1 MNSNKKYF
9 FIGIGGIGMSS
20 IARYFMSLGNEVM
33 GYDREES
40 EIVEKLSNDGVKV
53 LHTIDINLLSDYFK
67 STDVIVVYTSA
78 ISEENPYL
86 KYFINNKNKVYKR
99 SEILGEITENTFC
112 IGIAGTHG
120 KTTTAAILTHLFYRC
135 EEDFQSFVGGILNG
149 YETNFI
155 YRSPNILE
163 LLNGRSPSRFSYSI
177 VEADEYDRSFLQL
190 KPNIGIITSIEKDHL
205 DIYGDF
211 KSLKESF
218 QLFADKVSDFLS
230 YTKSAK
236 IFYSDEVKGF
246 EGLSYSINS
255 ETDYYLKNISLKD
268 NGYKFD
274 LITPDNKFTNVEFNQ
289 IGTHNLL
296 NALGAFSVAHYLGLD
311 EDKLIEALA
320 DFKGV
325 NRRMDVF
332 RLGNKIV
339 IDDYAHHPSE
349 INVVLNSI
357 KDRYKNMEVGVI
369 FQPHLFSRT
378 KDLLD
383 DFAKVLS
390 KFDEVYLLDIYPAR
404 EEPIEGI
411 NSNVLLEK
419 IICKKKDIIKI
430 ESINQKIESIE
441 SDIIAVLGAGN
452 VANSIQDL
460 KKKYYEKSI

>member
-1 MNSNKKYF
+1 
-9 FIGIGGIGMSS
+9 MSS
-20 IARYFMSLGNEVM
+20 IARYYNNLGNKIM
-33 GYDREES
+33 GYDRVKS
-40 EIVEKLSNDGVKV
+40 DIVEMLSKEGIKV
-53 LHTIDINLLSDYFK
+53 FNNTDISLIPDNFRSQ
-67 STDVIVVYTSA
+67 DVIVIYTSA
-78 ISEENPYL
+78 ISHNNLYL
-86 KYFINNKNKVYKR
+86 KYFISNNNKIFKR
-99 SEILGEITENTFC
+99 SEILGKITENTFC
-112 IGIAGTHG
+112 IAVAGTHG
-120 KTTTAAILTHLFYRC
+120 KTTTSAILTHLFYKC
-135 EEDFQSFVGGILNG
+135 EESFQSFLGGILKG

-155 YRSPNILE
+155 ST
-163 LLNGRSPSRFSYSI
+163 GSKYSI

-190 KPNIGIITSIEKDHL
+190 KPKIGMITSIDKDHL

-211 KSLKESF
+211 KSLKETF
-218 QLFADKVSDFLS
+218 NLFTNNISG
-230 YTKSAK
+230 T
-236 IFYSDEVKGF
+236 IFYSSEIEGLK
-246 EGLSYSINS
+246 GLSYSINS
-255 ETDYYLKNISLKD
+255 KTNYYATNISVEE
-268 NGYKFD
+268 NGYRFD
-274 LITPDNKFTNVEFNQ
+274 LIAPNNEYMNIEFNQ
-289 IGTHNLL
+289 IGSHNLL
-296 NALGAFSVAHYLGLD
+296 NAVGAFSIAHYLGLD
-311 EDKLIEALA
+311 ENKLIEALA

-349 INVVLNSI
+349 INAVLNSI
-357 KDRYKNMEVGVI
+357 KDKYKDLEVGVI

>member
-20 IARYFMSLGNEVM
+20 IARYYNNLGNKIM
-33 GYDREES
+33 GYDRVKS
-40 EIVEKLSNDGVKV
+40 DIVEMLSKEGIKIFNN
-53 LHTIDINLLSDYFK
+53 TDISLIPDNFRSQ
-67 STDVIVVYTSA
+67 DVIVIYTSA
-78 ISEENPYL
+78 ISHNNLYL
-86 KYFINNKNKVYKR
+86 KYFISNNNKIFKR
-99 SEILGEITENTFC
+99 SEILGKITENTFC
-112 IGIAGTHG
+112 IAVAGTHG
-120 KTTTAAILTHLFYRC
+120 KTTTSAILTHLFYKC
-135 EEDFQSFVGGILNG
+135 EESFQSFVGGILKG

-155 YRSPNILE
+155 ST
-163 LLNGRSPSRFSYSI
+163 GSKYSI

-190 KPNIGIITSIEKDHL
+190 KPQIGMITSIEKDHL

-211 KSLKESF
+211 KSLKETF
-218 QLFADKVSDFLS
+218 NLFTNNISG
-230 YTKSAK
+230 T
-236 IFYSDEVKGF
+236 IFYSSEIEGL

-255 ETDYYLKNISLKD
+255 KTDYYARNISVEK
-268 NGYKFD
+268 NGYRFD
-274 LITPDNKFTNVEFNQ
+274 LIAPNNEYINIEFNQ
-289 IGTHNLL
+289 IGSHNLL
-296 NALGAFSVAHYLGLD
+296 NAVGAFSIAHYLGLD
-311 EDKLIEALA
+311 ENKLIEALA

-349 INVVLNSI
+349 INAVLNSI
-357 KDRYKNMEVGVI
+357 KDKYKDLEVGVI

-411 NSNVLLEK
+411 NSTVLLEK

-460 KKKYYEKSI
+460 KKKYYEKGI

>member
-1 MNSNKKYF
+1 MKNNKKYF

-20 IARYFMSLGNEVM
+20 IAKYFLNLGNEVM
-33 GYDREES
+33 GYDRGES
-40 EIVEKLSNDGVKV
+40 EILEKLSKDGVKV
-53 LHTIDINLLSDYFK
+53 LDKIDINLLSDDFK
-67 STDVIVVYTSA
+67 SNDVIVIYTAA
-78 ISEENPYL
+78 ISKENTYL
-86 KYFINNKNKVYKR
+86 NYFVNNKNKIYKR
-99 SEILGEITENTFC
+99 SEILGEITEKTFC
-112 IGIAGTHG
+112 ISIAGTHG
-120 KTTTAAILTHLFYRC
+120 KTTTTAILTHLFYKC
-135 EEDFQSFVGGILNG
+135 EENFQSFVGGILNG

-155 YRSPNILE
+155 ST
-163 LLNGRSPSRFSYSI
+163 GTKYSI

-218 QLFADKVSDFLS
+218 NLFADKVSD
-230 YTKSAK
+230 K
-236 IFYSDEVKGF
+236 IFYSDEIEGL
-246 EGLSYSINS
+246 EGLSYSINL
-255 ETDYYLKNISLKD
+255 ETDYYAKNISLQD

-274 LITPDNKFTNVEFNQ
+274 LITPSNEFINVEFNQ
-289 IGTHNLL
+289 IGGHNLL

-311 EDKLIEALA
+311 ENKLIDALA

-349 INVVLNSI
+349 INAVLNSI
-357 KDRYKNMEVGVI
+357 KDKYNNLEVGVI

-390 KFDEVYLLDIYPAR
+390 KFDEVHLLDIYPAR
-404 EEPIEGI
+404 EKPIDGV
-411 NSNVLLEK
+411 SSDVLLDK
-419 IICKKKDIIKI
+419 IICDKKSILKIESVNEKI
-430 ESINQKIESIE
+430 ESIAC
-441 SDIIAVLGAGN
+441 DIIAVLGAGN
-452 VANSIQDL
+452 VANSIQSL
-460 KKKYYEKSI
+460 KKKYYESSI

>member
-20 IARYFMSLGNEVM
+20 IARYYNNLGNKIM
-33 GYDREES
+33 GYDRVKS
-40 EIVEKLSNDGVKV
+40 DIVEMLSKEGIKV
-53 LHTIDINLLSDYFK
+53 FNNTDISLIPQNFRSQ
-67 STDVIVVYTSA
+67 DVIVIYTSA
-78 ISEENPYL
+78 ISQNNLYL
-86 KYFINNKNKVYKR
+86 KYFISNNNKVFKR
-99 SEILGEITENTFC
+99 SEILGKITENSFC
-112 IGIAGTHG
+112 IAVAGTHG
-120 KTTTAAILTHLFYRC
+120 KTTTSAILTHLFYKC
-135 EEDFQSFVGGILNG
+135 EESFQSFVGGILKG

-155 YRSPNILE
+155 ST
-163 LLNGRSPSRFSYSI
+163 GSKYSI

-190 KPNIGIITSIEKDHL
+190 KPKIGMITSIDKDHL

-211 KSLKESF
+211 KSLKETF
-218 QLFADKVSDFLS
+218 NLFTNNISG
-230 YTKSAK
+230 T
-236 IFYSDEVKGF
+236 IFYSSEIEGLK
-246 EGLSYSINS
+246 GLSYSINS
-255 ETDYYLKNISLKD
+255 KTNYYATNISVEE
-268 NGYKFD
+268 NGYRFD
-274 LITPDNKFTNVEFNQ
+274 LIAPNNEYINIEFNQ
-289 IGTHNLL
+289 IGSHNLL
-296 NALGAFSVAHYLGLD
+296 NAVGAFSIAHYLGLD
-311 EDKLIEALA
+311 ENKLIEALA

-325 NRRMDVF
+325 HRRMDVF

-349 INVVLNSI
+349 INAVLNSI
-357 KDRYKNMEVGVI
+357 KDKYKDLEVGVI

>member
-20 IARYFMSLGNEVM
+20 IARYYNNLGNKIM
-33 GYDREES
+33 GYDRVKSDILEM
-40 EIVEKLSNDGVKV
+40 LSKEGIKV
-53 LHTIDINLLSDYFK
+53 FNNTDISLIPDNFRSQ
-67 STDVIVVYTSA
+67 DVIVIYTSA
-78 ISEENPYL
+78 ISQNNLYL
-86 KYFINNKNKVYKR
+86 KYFISNNNKIFKR
-99 SEILGEITENTFC
+99 SEILGKITENTFC
-112 IGIAGTHG
+112 IAVAGTHG
-120 KTTTAAILTHLFYRC
+120 KTTTSAILTHLFYKC
-135 EEDFQSFVGGILNG
+135 EESFQSFVGGILKG

-155 YRSPNILE
+155 ST
-163 LLNGRSPSRFSYSI
+163 GSKYSI

-190 KPNIGIITSIEKDHL
+190 KPQIGMITSIEKDHL

-211 KSLKESF
+211 KSLKETF
-218 QLFADKVSDFLS
+218 NLFTNNISG
-230 YTKSAK
+230 T
-236 IFYSDEVKGF
+236 IFYSSEIEGL

-255 ETDYYLKNISLKD
+255 KTDYYARNISVEK
-268 NGYKFD
+268 NGYRFD
-274 LITPDNKFTNVEFNQ
+274 LIAPNNEYINIEFNQ
-289 IGTHNLL
+289 IGSHNLL
-296 NALGAFSVAHYLGLD
+296 NAVGAFSIAHYLGLD
-311 EDKLIEALA
+311 ENKLIEALA

-349 INVVLNSI
+349 INAVLNSI
-357 KDRYKNMEVGVI
+357 KDKYKDLEVGVI

-460 KKKYYEKSI
+460 KKKYYEKST

>member
-20 IARYFMSLGNEVM
+20 IARYYNNLGNKIM
-33 GYDREES
+33 GYDRVKS
-40 EIVEKLSNDGVKV
+40 DIVEMLSKEGIKV
-53 LHTIDINLLSDYFK
+53 FNNTDISLIPDNFRSQ
-67 STDVIVVYTSA
+67 DVIVIYTSA
-78 ISEENPYL
+78 ISQNNLYL
-86 KYFINNKNKVYKR
+86 KYFISNNNKIFKR
-99 SEILGEITENTFC
+99 SEILGKITENTFC
-112 IGIAGTHG
+112 IAVAGTHG
-120 KTTTAAILTHLFYRC
+120 KTTTSAILTHLFYKC
-135 EEDFQSFVGGILNG
+135 EESFQSFLGGILKG

-155 YRSPNILE
+155 ST
-163 LLNGRSPSRFSYSI
+163 GSKYSI

-190 KPNIGIITSIEKDHL
+190 KPKIGMITSIDKDHL

-211 KSLKESF
+211 KSLKETF
-218 QLFADKVSDFLS
+218 NLFTNNISG
-230 YTKSAK
+230 T
-236 IFYSDEVKGF
+236 IFYSSEIEGLK
-246 EGLSYSINS
+246 GLSYSINS
-255 ETDYYLKNISLKD
+255 KTNYYATNISVEE
-268 NGYKFD
+268 NGYRFD
-274 LITPDNKFTNVEFNQ
+274 LIAPNNEYINIEFNQ
-289 IGTHNLL
+289 IGSHNLL
-296 NALGAFSVAHYLGLD
+296 NAVGAFSIAHYLGLD
-311 EDKLIEALA
+311 ENKLIEALA

-325 NRRMDVF
+325 HRRMDVF

-349 INVVLNSI
+349 INAVLNSI
-357 KDRYKNMEVGVI
+357 KDKYKDLEVGVI

>member
-1 MNSNKKYF
+1 
-9 FIGIGGIGMSS
+9 MSS
-20 IARYFMSLGNEVM
+20 IARYYNNLGNKIM
-33 GYDREES
+33 GYDRVKSDILEM
-40 EIVEKLSNDGVKV
+40 LSKEGIKV
-53 LHTIDINLLSDYFK
+53 FNNTDISLIPDNFRSQ
-67 STDVIVVYTSA
+67 DVIVIYTSA
-78 ISEENPYL
+78 ISQNNLYL
-86 KYFINNKNKVYKR
+86 KYFISNNNKIFKR
-99 SEILGEITENTFC
+99 SEILGKITENTFC
-112 IGIAGTHG
+112 IAVAGTHG
-120 KTTTAAILTHLFYRC
+120 KTTTSAILTHLFYKC
-135 EEDFQSFVGGILNG
+135 EESFQSFVGGILKG

-155 YRSPNILE
+155 ST
-163 LLNGRSPSRFSYSI
+163 GSKYSI

-190 KPNIGIITSIEKDHL
+190 KPQIGMITSIEKDHL

-211 KSLKESF
+211 KSLKETF
-218 QLFADKVSDFLS
+218 NLFTNNISG
-230 YTKSAK
+230 T
-236 IFYSDEVKGF
+236 IFYSSEIEGL

-255 ETDYYLKNISLKD
+255 KTDYYARNISVEK
-268 NGYKFD
+268 NGYRFD
-274 LITPDNKFTNVEFNQ
+274 LIAPNNEYINIEFNQ
-289 IGTHNLL
+289 IGSHNLL
-296 NALGAFSVAHYLGLD
+296 NAVGAFSIAHYLGLD
-311 EDKLIEALA
+311 ENKLIEALA

-349 INVVLNSI
+349 INAVLNSI
-357 KDRYKNMEVGVI
+357 KDKYKDLEVGVI

>member
-1 MNSNKKYF
+1 MNSNNKYF

-20 IARYFMSLGNEVM
+20 IARYYNNLGNKIM
-33 GYDREES
+33 GYDRVKS
-40 EIVEKLSNDGVKV
+40 DIVEMLSKEGIKIFNN
-53 LHTIDINLLSDYFK
+53 TDISLIPDNFRSQ
-67 STDVIVVYTSA
+67 DVIVIYTSA
-78 ISEENPYL
+78 ISHNNLYL
-86 KYFINNKNKVYKR
+86 KYFISNNNKIFKR
-99 SEILGEITENTFC
+99 SEILGKITENTFC
-112 IGIAGTHG
+112 IAVAGTHG
-120 KTTTAAILTHLFYRC
+120 KTTTSAILTHLFYKC
-135 EEDFQSFVGGILNG
+135 EESFQSFLGGILKG

-155 YRSPNILE
+155 ST
-163 LLNGRSPSRFSYSI
+163 GSKYSI

-190 KPNIGIITSIEKDHL
+190 KPQIGMITSIEKDHL

-211 KSLKESF
+211 KSLKEAF
-218 QLFADKVSDFLS
+218 NLFTNNISG
-230 YTKSAK
+230 T
-236 IFYSDEVKGF
+236 IFYSSEIKGL

-255 ETDYYLKNISLKD
+255 KTDYYARNISLEE
-268 NGYKFD
+268 NGYRFD
-274 LITPDNKFTNVEFNQ
+274 LIAPNNEYINIEFNQ
-289 IGTHNLL
+289 IGSHNLL
-296 NALGAFSVAHYLGLD
+296 NAVGAFSIAHYLGLD
-311 EDKLIEALA
+311 ENKLIEALA

-349 INVVLNSI
+349 INAVLNSI
-357 KDRYKNMEVGVI
+357 TEKYKDLEVGVI

-430 ESINQKIESIE
+430 ESINKKIESIE

>member
-20 IARYFMSLGNEVM
+20 IARYFLNLGNEVM
-33 GYDREES
+33 GYDRAES
-40 EIVEKLSNDGVKV
+40 EILEKLSKDGVKV
-53 LHTIDINLLSDYFK
+53 LDKIDINLLSEDFK
-67 STDVIVVYTSA
+67 SNDVIVIYTAA
-78 ISEENPYL
+78 ISKENPYL
-86 KYFINNKNKVYKR
+86 NYFVNNKNKIYKR
-99 SEILGEITENTFC
+99 SEILGEITEKTFC
-112 IGIAGTHG
+112 ISIAGTHG
-120 KTTTAAILTHLFYRC
+120 KTTTTAILTHLFYKC
-135 EEDFQSFVGGILNG
+135 EENFQSFVGGILNG

-155 YRSPNILE
+155 ST
-163 LLNGRSPSRFSYSI
+163 GTKYSI

-218 QLFADKVSDFLS
+218 HLFANKVSD
-230 YTKSAK
+230 K
-236 IFYSDEVKGF
+236 IFYSDEIEGL
-246 EGLSYSINS
+246 EGLSYSINL
-255 ETDYYLKNISLKD
+255 ETDYYAKNISLKD

-274 LITPDNKFTNVEFNQ
+274 LITPSNEFINVEFNQ
-289 IGTHNLL
+289 IGGHNLL
-296 NALGAFSVAHYLGLD
+296 NALGAFSVADYLGLD
-311 EDKLIEALA
+311 ENKLIDALA

-332 RLGNKIV
+332 RVGNKIV

-349 INVVLNSI
+349 INAVLNSI
-357 KDRYKNMEVGVI
+357 KDKYNNLEVGVI

-404 EEPIEGI
+404 EKPIDGV
-411 NSNVLLEK
+411 SSDVLLDK
-419 IICKKKDIIKI
+419 IICDKKSILKI
-430 ESINQKIESIE
+430 ESVNEKIESIE
-441 SDIIAVLGAGN
+441 CDVIAVLGAGN
-452 VANSIQDL
+452 VANSIQSL
-460 KKKYYEKSI
+460 KKKYYESSI

>member
-20 IARYFMSLGNEVM
+20 IARYYNNLGNKIM
-33 GYDREES
+33 GYDRVKSDILEM
-40 EIVEKLSNDGVKV
+40 LSKEGIKV
-53 LHTIDINLLSDYFK
+53 FNNTDISLIPDNFRSQ
-67 STDVIVVYTSA
+67 DVIVIYTSA
-78 ISEENPYL
+78 ISQNNLYL
-86 KYFINNKNKVYKR
+86 KYFISNNNKIFKR
-99 SEILGEITENTFC
+99 SEILGKITENTFC
-112 IGIAGTHG
+112 IAVAGTHG
-120 KTTTAAILTHLFYRC
+120 KTTTSAILTHLFYKC
-135 EEDFQSFVGGILNG
+135 EESFQSFVGGILKG

-155 YRSPNILE
+155 ST
-163 LLNGRSPSRFSYSI
+163 GSKYSI

-190 KPNIGIITSIEKDHL
+190 KPQIGMITSIEKDHL

-211 KSLKESF
+211 KSLKETF
-218 QLFADKVSDFLS
+218 NLFTNNISG
-230 YTKSAK
+230 T
-236 IFYSDEVKGF
+236 IFYSSEIEGL

-255 ETDYYLKNISLKD
+255 KTDYYARNISVEK
-268 NGYKFD
+268 NGYRFD
-274 LITPDNKFTNVEFNQ
+274 LIAPNNEYINIEFNQ
-289 IGTHNLL
+289 IGSHNLL
-296 NALGAFSVAHYLGLD
+296 NAVGAFSIAHYLGLD
-311 EDKLIEALA
+311 ENKLIEALA

-349 INVVLNSI
+349 INAVLNSI
-357 KDRYKNMEVGVI
+357 KDKYKDLEVGVI

>member
-20 IARYFMSLGNEVM
+20 IARYFLNLGNEVM
-33 GYDREES
+33 GYDRAES
-40 EIVEKLSNDGVKV
+40 EILEKLSKDGVKV
-53 LHTIDINLLSDYFK
+53 LDKIDINLLSEDFK
-67 STDVIVVYTSA
+67 SNDVIVIYTAA
-78 ISEENPYL
+78 ISKENPYL
-86 KYFINNKNKVYKR
+86 NYFVNNKNKIYKR
-99 SEILGEITENTFC
+99 SEILGEITEKTFC
-112 IGIAGTHG
+112 ISIAGTHG
-120 KTTTAAILTHLFYRC
+120 KTTTTAILTHLFYKC
-135 EEDFQSFVGGILNG
+135 EENFQSFVGGILNG

-155 YRSPNILE
+155 ST
-163 LLNGRSPSRFSYSI
+163 GTKYSI

-190 KPNIGIITSIEKDHL
+190 KPNIGIITSIEEDHL

-218 QLFADKVSDFLS
+218 HLFANKVSD
-230 YTKSAK
+230 K
-236 IFYSDEVKGF
+236 IFYSDEIEGL
-246 EGLSYSINS
+246 EGLSYSINL
-255 ETDYYLKNISLKD
+255 ETDYYAKNISLKD

-274 LITPDNKFTNVEFNQ
+274 LITPSNEFINVEFNQ
-289 IGTHNLL
+289 IGGHNLL
-296 NALGAFSVAHYLGLD
+296 NALGAFSVADYLGLD
-311 EDKLIEALA
+311 ENKLIDALA

-349 INVVLNSI
+349 INAVLNSI
-357 KDRYKNMEVGVI
+357 KDKYNNLEVGVI

-404 EEPIEGI
+404 EKPIDGV
-411 NSNVLLEK
+411 SSDVLLDK
-419 IICKKKDIIKI
+419 IICDKKSILKI
-430 ESINQKIESIE
+430 ESVNEKIESIE
-441 SDIIAVLGAGN
+441 CDIIAVLGAGN
-452 VANSIQDL
+452 VANSIQSL
-460 KKKYYEKSI
+460 KKKYYESSI

>member
-1 MNSNKKYF
+1 MNSNNKYF

-20 IARYFMSLGNEVM
+20 IARYYNNLGNKIM
-33 GYDREES
+33 GYDRVKS
-40 EIVEKLSNDGVKV
+40 DIVEMLSKEGIKV
-53 LHTIDINLLSDYFK
+53 FNNTDISLIPQNFRSQ
-67 STDVIVVYTSA
+67 DVIVIYTSA
-78 ISEENPYL
+78 ISHNNLYL
-86 KYFINNKNKVYKR
+86 KYFISNNNKIFKR
-99 SEILGEITENTFC
+99 SEILGKITENTFC
-112 IGIAGTHG
+112 IAVAGTHG
-120 KTTTAAILTHLFYRC
+120 KTTTSAILTHLFYKC
-135 EEDFQSFVGGILNG
+135 EESFQSFLGGILKG

-155 YRSPNILE
+155 ST
-163 LLNGRSPSRFSYSI
+163 GSKYSI

-190 KPNIGIITSIEKDHL
+190 KPQIGMITSIEKDHL

-211 KSLKESF
+211 KSLKEAF
-218 QLFADKVSDFLS
+218 NLFTNNISGM
-230 YTKSAK
+230 
-236 IFYSDEVKGF
+236 IFYSSEIEGLK
-246 EGLSYSINS
+246 GLSYSINS
-255 ETDYYLKNISLKD
+255 KTNYYATNISVEE
-268 NGYKFD
+268 NGYRFD
-274 LITPDNKFTNVEFNQ
+274 LIAPNNEYINIEFNQ
-289 IGTHNLL
+289 IGSHNLL
-296 NALGAFSVAHYLGLD
+296 NAVGAFSIAHYLGLD
-311 EDKLIEALA
+311 ENKLIEALA

-349 INVVLNSI
+349 INAVLNSI
-357 KDRYKNMEVGVI
+357 KDKYKDLEVGVI

>member
-20 IARYFMSLGNEVM
+20 IARYYNNLGNKIM
-33 GYDREES
+33 GYDRVKS
-40 EIVEKLSNDGVKV
+40 DIVEMLSKEGIKV
-53 LHTIDINLLSDYFK
+53 FNNTDISLIPDNFRSQ
-67 STDVIVVYTSA
+67 DVIVIYTSA
-78 ISEENPYL
+78 ISHNNLYL
-86 KYFINNKNKVYKR
+86 KYFISNNNKIFKR
-99 SEILGEITENTFC
+99 SEILGKITENTFC
-112 IGIAGTHG
+112 IAVAGTHG
-120 KTTTAAILTHLFYRC
+120 KTTTSAILTHLFYKC
-135 EEDFQSFVGGILNG
+135 EESFQSFVGGILKG

-155 YRSPNILE
+155 ST
-163 LLNGRSPSRFSYSI
+163 GSKYSI

-190 KPNIGIITSIEKDHL
+190 KPKIGMITSIDKDHL

-211 KSLKESF
+211 KSLKETF
-218 QLFADKVSDFLS
+218 NLFTNNISG
-230 YTKSAK
+230 T
-236 IFYSDEVKGF
+236 IFYSSEIEGLK
-246 EGLSYSINS
+246 GLSYSINS
-255 ETDYYLKNISLKD
+255 KTNYYATNISVEE
-268 NGYKFD
+268 NGYRFD
-274 LITPDNKFTNVEFNQ
+274 LIAPNNEYINIEFNQ
-289 IGTHNLL
+289 IGSHNLL
-296 NALGAFSVAHYLGLD
+296 NAVGAFSIAHYLGLD
-311 EDKLIEALA
+311 ENKLIEALA

-325 NRRMDVF
+325 HRRMDVF

-349 INVVLNSI
+349 INAVLNSI
-357 KDRYKNMEVGVI
+357 KDKYKDLEVGVI

>member
-20 IARYFMSLGNEVM
+20 IARYYNNLGNKIM
-33 GYDREES
+33 GYDRVKSDILEM
-40 EIVEKLSNDGVKV
+40 LSKEGIKV
-53 LHTIDINLLSDYFK
+53 FNNTDISLIPDNFRSQ
-67 STDVIVVYTSA
+67 DVIVIYTSA
-78 ISEENPYL
+78 ISQNNLYL
-86 KYFINNKNKVYKR
+86 KYFISNNNKIFKR
-99 SEILGEITENTFC
+99 SEILGKITENTFC
-112 IGIAGTHG
+112 IAVAGTHG
-120 KTTTAAILTHLFYRC
+120 KTTTSAILTHLFYKC
-135 EEDFQSFVGGILNG
+135 EESFQSFVGGILKG

-155 YRSPNILE
+155 ST
-163 LLNGRSPSRFSYSI
+163 GSKYSI

-190 KPNIGIITSIEKDHL
+190 KPQIGMITSIEKDHL

-211 KSLKESF
+211 KSLKETF
-218 QLFADKVSDFLS
+218 NLFTNNISG
-230 YTKSAK
+230 T
-236 IFYSDEVKGF
+236 IFYSSEIEGL

-255 ETDYYLKNISLKD
+255 KTDYYARNISVEK
-268 NGYKFD
+268 NGYRFD
-274 LITPDNKFTNVEFNQ
+274 LIAPNNEYINIEFNQ
-289 IGTHNLL
+289 IGSHNLL
-296 NALGAFSVAHYLGLD
+296 NAVGAFSIAHYLGLD
-311 EDKLIEALA
+311 ENKLIEALA

-349 INVVLNSI
+349 INAVLNSI
-357 KDRYKNMEVGVI
+357 KDKYKDLEVGVI

-411 NSNVLLEK
+411 NSTVLLEK